1 MTSTLKGV
9 RGRGEGEEGEMSGGG
24 VIGLW
29 GGWGVRE
36 CSGLPIFIFLLKK
49 IGFYP

>member
-29 GGWGVRE
+29 GGG
-36 CSGLPIFIFLLKK
+36 GLESVLDFQSLF
-49 IGFYP
+49 FY

>member
-9 RGRGEGEEGEMSGGG
+9 RGRGEGEEGKMSGEG

-29 GGWGVRE
+29 GGG
-36 CSGLPIFIFLLKK
+36 GLESVLDLQSLF
-49 IGFYP
+49 FY